1 MKANGD
7 YELSD
12 VPRLLQS
19 WRDRGAVLDL
29 LRARAALMDACESIM
44 GNAEASCRA
53 LAPDERRAF
62 DLHTQQILSI
72 NSDLAEYKRGRIVGL
87 AAMGIDASDARLP
100 F

>member
-12 VPRLLQS
+12 VPRLQQS
-19 WRDRGAVLDL
+19 WRDQGKVLDG
-29 LRARAALMDACESIM
+29 LRARTVLVETCEAVM

-53 LAPDERRAF
+53 LTPDERRAF
-62 DLHTQQILSI
+62 DLHTQQIRSI
-72 NSDLAEYKRGRIVGL
+72 NADLAEYKRNHIAGL
-87 AAMGIDASDARLP
+87 AALGIDASESRLP